1 MRGPSFPDQIEDT
14 LPRKELVEE
23 VWKIIK
29 PHKHAQGYSLIVGE
43 HGTGKSSLILTLNEL
58 GPPKGVVYL
67 SILNTDDV
75 DSNPLVIADTL
86 RDALDWRKDET
97 DSLGTTA
104 PLQLLVIFRVFST
117 VSLKYRTT
125 FHEIPVLIIDNAN
138 RLPSP
143 ILAQFQDF
151 AKEAADRGSV
161 PRTMRGTSILPIAY

>member
-1 MRGPSFPDQIEDT
+1 MRDLLFLDQIEDT

-23 VWKIIK
+23 VRRIIK
-29 PHKHAQGYSLIVGE
+29 PHKHAQGYSLIIGE
-43 HGTGKSSLILTLNEL
+43 HGTGKSSLIQLALNEL
-58 GPPKGVVYL
+58 GPPEGVVY
-67 SILNTDDV
+67 LNTDDV

-117 VSLKYRTT
+117 VSLKYRTA

-143 ILAQFQDF
+143 ILAQF
-151 AKEAADRGSV
+151 
-161 PRTMRGTSILPIAY
+161 